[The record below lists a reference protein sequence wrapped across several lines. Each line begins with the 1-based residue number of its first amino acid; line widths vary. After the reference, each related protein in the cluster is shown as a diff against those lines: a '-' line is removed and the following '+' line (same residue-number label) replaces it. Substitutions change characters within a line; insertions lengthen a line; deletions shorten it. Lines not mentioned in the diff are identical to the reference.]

1 MKAILEQLKTHKIFE
16 NRVRLGIMSILMVN
30 DWVDFRTLKD
40 NLEITDGQLA
50 SNIKALEKK
59 SYIEIRKQFIGN
71 KPNTSYSA
79 TVSGRKAFN
88 EYLNALEALLKF
100 KN

>member
-1 MKAILEQLKTHKIFE
+1 MKNIFERLKTHKIFE

-50 SNIKALEKK
+50 SNIKALRKM
-59 SYIEIRKQFIGN
+59 SYIKIRKQFIGN
-71 KPNTSYSA
+71 KPNTSYQA
-79 TVSGRKAFN
+79 TPSGRSAFN
-88 EYLNALEALLKF
+88 EYLNALEMLIK
-100 KN
+100 KV